1 MKIKYLLRKVRFVIN
16 TYRLYL
22 HDAKMYIRHSN
33 GLHTNTTP
41 KRALDYLI
49 VFYHPIE
56 KGLAM
61 PDFRLGFGRERV
73 LTVID
78 MINEYE
84 EKWGDRNSSIIKDA
98 VGVIKEYDRV
108 HKKNKYKLDDKLQ
121 SAIDNL
127 VMKHPEIEEAH
138 QPEYSRDS
146 FFANVHSDFPTFA
159 KSRRSVRNYSE
170 TESINIEQ
178 IYKAIELSISSP
190 STCNRQSVKVHIV
203 ENRDMVKEVLNLQSG
218 NRGFGHLAD
227 KVLLITSDL
236 QSWNVPGERFSPY
249 LDSGIF
255 AMNLLYSLHYYG
267 IGACPLNWS
276 ENASRNKKLHK
287 LLNIPENEVVTMM
300 ISCGCVPEHFTV
312 VRSERKVLNDIM
324 VKH

>member
-1 MKIKYLLRKVRFVIN
+1 MEIKKYLRKVRFLVN

-33 GLHTNTTP
+33 GFHFNSTP

-56 KGLAM
+56 KGLTM
-61 PDFRLGFGRERV
+61 PHLRLGFGRDRV

-78 MINEYE
+78 MITEYE
-84 EKWGDRNSSIIKDA
+84 SKWGDKNNSIIRDA

-108 HKKNKYKLDDKLQ
+108 HKNNKYKLDDKLQ

-127 VMKHPEIEEAH
+127 VMQHPDVQDAH
-138 QPEYSRDS
+138 QPEYSKDS
-146 FFANVHSDFPTFA
+146 FFSNIHSDFPTFA

-170 TESINIEQ
+170 TDSINIELL
-178 IYKAIELSISSP
+178 YKAIELSISSP
-190 STCNRQSVKVHIV
+190 STCNRQSIKVHIV
-203 ENRDMVKEVLNLQSG
+203 ENRDMVKEVLKLQSG

-255 AMNLLYSLHYYG
+255 AMNLLYSLHYFR

-276 ENASRNKKLHK
+276 ENAGRNRKLYK

-300 ISCGCVPEHFTV
+300 ISCGCVPKQFKV
-312 VRSERKVLNDIM
+312 VRSERKVLNDIV